1 MTHRR
6 SRQRGLSIVET
17 MVGIAIGLG
26 TIAVASTLLGT
37 SVAEA
42 RRHHG
47 EDRLLQD
54 LRSASDLV
62 SRNLRRS
69 GHWGAALDAL
79 GTPAAATNPY
89 QVMPP
94 MPAASDAIT
103 FAYSRDAVENGRI
116 DANEQLGFRLRRG
129 VLEMQIG
136 TAGWQALTDPKQML
150 VQGFEI
156 RPHNAELALPCA
168 DACRA
173 GSLDC
178 PPRQRVLGI
187 EVTLSARSAADARV
201 VRALTSHSRIR
212 NDTIVGRC
220 ES

>member
-1 MTHRR
+1 MAHR
-6 SRQRGLSIVET
+6 SNQHGLSIVEL

-26 TIAVASTLLGT
+26 VVAVATTLLGT
-37 SVAEA
+37 SVVEG
-42 RRHHG
+42 RRQFA

-54 LRSASDLV
+54 LRTAIDLV
-62 SRNLRRS
+62 GRNLRRS
-69 GHWGAALDAL
+69 GHWGAARDAL
-79 GTPAAATNPY
+79 GTPAATANPY
-89 QVMPP
+89 QVLPP
-94 MPAASDAIT
+94 MPAASDAIA

-136 TAGWQALTDPKQML
+136 SAGWQALTEPKQMV

-156 RPHNAELALPCA
+156 RPATAELPLPCA

-173 GSLDC
+173 GSTDC
-178 PPRQRVLGI
+178 PPRQRIQGL
-187 EVTLSARSAADARV
+187 EVTLTAGSASDSRV
-201 VRALTSHSRIR
+201 VRTLTSHSRIR
-212 NDTIVGRC
+212 NDAVIGRC